1 MSKSIGS
8 VTVELD
14 LSRVVEQ
21 LKGTAAAM
29 QKFAAEIEQMTESA
43 FECASATA
51 EKEASAPFPCEECI
65 HVWFSDGD
73 ARSCCI
79 DGEWGTCK
87 YVRGSERCRENAK
100 RRDKQR

>member
-8 VTVELD
+8 IKVELD

-21 LKGTAAAM
+21 LKGAAAAM

-51 EKEASAPFPCEECI
+51 EKEASAPFPCEECV
-65 HVWFSDGD
+65 HAWVSGGA

-79 DGEWGTCK
+79 GDKWEACK

-100 RRDKQR
+100 REEQ

>member
-1 MSKSIGS
+1 MSKNIGS

-21 LKGTAAAM
+21 LKGAAAAM

-51 EKEASAPFPCEECI
+51 EKAASVPFPCEECI
-65 HVWFSDGD
+65 HAWLSGRA

-79 DGEWGTCK
+79 DGEWCACK
-87 YVRGSERCRENAK
+87 YVRGSKRCCENAK
-100 RRDKQR
+100 RKEQ